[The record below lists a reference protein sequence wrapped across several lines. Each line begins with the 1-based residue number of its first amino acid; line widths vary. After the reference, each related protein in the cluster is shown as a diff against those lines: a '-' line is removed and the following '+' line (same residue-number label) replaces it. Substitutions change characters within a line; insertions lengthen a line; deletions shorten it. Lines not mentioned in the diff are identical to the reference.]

1 MMYQYDDG
9 SAIGVDPSG
18 NVFSR
23 EIGSTTW
30 VDDANP
36 APAGWTVFSVD
47 AQEQARMGQGY
58 PQNGQSW
65 DQNAAI
71 LGISR
76 LLDTAGR
83 TYAAVK
89 GSQPATF
96 AGQNGQTY
104 VQTPKPAG
112 QQGGG
117 LVPLLLIGGLALA
130 LAG

>member
-9 SAIGVDPSG
+9 SSIGTDASG
-18 NVFSR
+18 NVYSR
-23 EIGSTTW
+23 EAGSSQW
-30 VDDANP
+30 VDDPSP
-36 APAGWTVFSVD
+36 APAGWSVFTVD

-58 PQNGQSW
+58 PENGQSW

-76 LLDTAGR
+76 LIDTAGR

-89 GSQPATF
+89 GSAPATF
-96 AGQNGQTY
+96 AGQNGRTY
-104 VQTPKPAG
+104 VQTPQPAA

-117 LVPLLLIGGLALA
+117 IVPLLLIGGLALA